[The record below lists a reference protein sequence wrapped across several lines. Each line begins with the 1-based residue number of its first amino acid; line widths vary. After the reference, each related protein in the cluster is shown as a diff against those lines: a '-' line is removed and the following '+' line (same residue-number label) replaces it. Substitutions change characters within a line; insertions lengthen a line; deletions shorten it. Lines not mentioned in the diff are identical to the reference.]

1 MEKYNRVRLMKKK
14 IIYITLLIL
23 IFYIGALIYVPSN
36 YDLDNVYDSVV
47 YIESFNEDVIKKGS
61 GFVYETKDNKN
72 YIVTNYHVVRDSKD
86 IYVYNT
92 DQKKVKGNLINYDK
106 DFDIA
111 IISIENKLNL
121 KGIKLGNS
129 DKIKIGQD
137 IYVVGTPIDI
147 QYISTLSKG
156 VISYKNR
163 DISIR
168 TSYGNFNFNAIQIDA
183 NIDVG
188 NSGSPL
194 LTKDGKVIGIIFVKE
209 ESSNTISFAIP
220 INDIKKVLNNFK
232 I

>member
-36 YDLDNVYDSVV
+36 YDLDKVYDSVV

-61 GFVYETKDNKN
+61 GFVYETKNNKN

-129 DKIKIGQD
+129 DKIKIGKD
-137 IYVVGTPIDI
+137 IYVVGTQIDI
-147 QYISTLSKG
+147 KYIFT
-156 VISYKNR
+156 
-163 DISIR
+163 
-168 TSYGNFNFNAIQIDA
+168 
-183 NIDVG
+183 
-188 NSGSPL
+188 
-194 LTKDGKVIGIIFVKE
+194 
-209 ESSNTISFAIP
+209 
-220 INDIKKVLNNFK
+220 
-232 I
+232 